1 MARLAWLRAGLT
13 IAANDEPTAEER
25 RDAEG
30 RYGNNKPV
38 IKTGVQIYHYYN
50 DHLGTLNEL
59 TDQQDDVVWYAD
71 YQAYGNSVTIE
82 WKEQRIDNIVFSE
95 EHLQPIRFQG
105 EQG

>member
-38 IKTGVQIYHYYN
+38 IKTGVQLYHYHN
-50 DHLGTLNEL
+50 DHLGTPNEL
-59 TDQQDDVVWYAD
+59 TNQDGEVIWLAD
-71 YQAYGNSVTIE
+71 YEAYGNTAKVIWHEQAIE
-82 WKEQRIDNIVFSE
+82 QVQVAK
-95 EHLQPIRFQG
+95 EHLQPLRFQG
-105 EQG
+105 E